1 MHYWTVYMD
10 DHVWYWFLC
19 VCVLGGGVYHFTTL
33 GIVESSQGIKC
44 NMRKDKKEFETI
56 WGETLMFL
64 RQTSKIWLIQF

>member
-1 MHYWTVYMD
+1 MILIFV
-10 DHVWYWFLC
+10 C
-19 VCVLGGGVYHFTTL
+19 VCVLGGGGGGGVYHFTTL

-64 RQTSKIWLIQF
+64 RQTSKI